1 MAYTAGTRPTCPHAR
16 TFLQIADQTIFAKI
30 TPATTADQYTAAEE
44 ILRELCQRLEAQ
56 VDMFHHPAATGDHWC
71 VRDVYDHAVLALKGL
86 SAMHQQ
92 EVAPP
97 PRQQLISREGIVIDL
112 EDKIQTN
119 TEDTDLGTDDSPF
132 ADWNGR

>member
-16 TFLQIADQTIFAKI
+16 TYIQIAEQTIFAKI
-30 TPATTADQYTAAEE
+30 TAHTTEQQFLAAEE
-44 ILRELCQRLEAQ
+44 ILLQLCQRLEAQ
-56 VDMFHHPAATGDHWC
+56 VDMFHYPAATGDHWC
-71 VRDVYDHAVLALKGL
+71 VRDVYDHAVLALTGL
-86 SAMHQQ
+86 AAMHQQ
-92 EVAPP
+92 EVSQP

-119 TEDTDLGTDDSPF
+119 TEATDLGTDDSPF